1 MIKDTVEEYFGTTLS
16 DHDIQNILNGKDK
29 DGNDLA

>member
-1 MIKDTVEEYFGTTLS
+1 MIKDTVEEYFGTTLTNQN
-16 DHDIQNILNGKDK
+16 IENILNGKDK